1 MTATILGTLTI
12 GQAPR
17 PDVTPILDQYIP
29 ESLARIHRGLLDGLS
44 RDQIAGAYAAK
55 PGDTVLVTRLSG
67 GSSVELSAQK
77 VHRALQ
83 ARLDAL
89 EEEGCNIVLLLC
101 TGAFEGLHLR
111 RGFLLEPDR
120 IIPPA
125 VAGLTRDRQLG
136 IIVPVASQITSES
149 GKWRALARPPIF
161 AAASPY
167 TDTLDVVAETGVSLA
182 RRGAQALLLDCIGF
196 TEAHRGELARVCGLP
211 VILSNALMA
220 KVVGEMVAA

>member
-55 PGDTVLVTRLSG
+55 PGDAVLVTRLSG

-111 RGFLLEPDR
+111 RGFLLESAIFAILPL
-120 IIPPA
+120 
-125 VAGLTRDRQLG
+125 GTRRRS
-136 IIVPVASQITSES
+136 PSQIDCPASRRTAHLVAIEGEADTCRDLGRHTQRSLLTLTDM
-149 GKWRALARPPIF
+149 GLAQP
-161 AAASPY
+161 S
-167 TDTLDVVAETGVSLA
+167 LVVT
-182 RRGAQALLLDCIGF
+182 
-196 TEAHRGELARVCGLP
+196 T
-211 VILSNALMA
+211 IL
-220 KVVGEMVAA
+220 V